1 MPKRVIRIQ
10 PPRAGRRVRWTFEVS
25 ADVDGQKSARTTN
38 SAKKAEPSRLKRR
51 KSKVAAPHK
60 KGSVSTPASATT
72 RATNKAVVVPVS
84 ATAGVAPSAAAANVA
99 TQRPPV
105 ARGMTRSHVIALAA
119 VATLVVAVVAV
130 PRRSALVDAAAVD
143 SKPEVHASTAQP
155 AAPAAPT
162 SKVDLPA
169 PPVAQP
175 QAASPVVS
183 DSMKKSTAKPTQS
196 LAAAPSNR
204 LSTAMPAVEARE
216 RTTSAVPRVG
226 IEAKAIATTT
236 APVAPTPEIA
246 TLDQVTI
253 TGCLE
258 ASESGDRFRLTD
270 TEGANAPKARSWRTG
285 FLKKH
290 SAAVDLVAPR
300 DVVALQSKVGQRVA
314 VSGMQTNRELKVSA
328 VRVVSPSCN

>member
-1 MPKRVIRIQ
+1 
-10 PPRAGRRVRWTFEVS
+10 
-25 ADVDGQKSARTTN
+25 
-38 SAKKAEPSRLKRR
+38 
-51 KSKVAAPHK
+51 
-60 KGSVSTPASATT
+60 
-72 RATNKAVVVPVS
+72 
-84 ATAGVAPSAAAANVA
+84 
-99 TQRPPV
+99 
-105 ARGMTRSHVIALAA
+105 
-119 VATLVVAVVAV
+119 
-130 PRRSALVDAAAVD
+130 
-143 SKPEVHASTAQP
+143 
-155 AAPAAPT
+155 
-162 SKVDLPA
+162 
-169 PPVAQP
+169 
-175 QAASPVVS
+175 
-183 DSMKKSTAKPTQS
+183 MKKSTAKPTQS

-204 LSTAMPAVEARE
+204 LSTAMLAVEARE
-216 RTTSAVPRVG
+216 RAASAVPRAG

-246 TLDQVTI
+246 ALDQVTI